1 VLARQGQRLMMLDK
15 TAMFTEKQVVA
26 LTGISRK
33 QLYNLSNSQTVQPH
47 KNPILYTWKQV
58 IFLRVFYI
66 LREDWSFQLIEKQ
79 FKSFPGYGIEKV
91 IEEIDSS
98 LAVIISDE
106 NDGDVRLGILAE
118 LTFGNKFYNR
128 HFKKA
133 IENIKTSKPLNYEEI
148 YAVISY
154 VINDADENEE
164 DENDEDKNYEGEENF
179 SYKITIK
186 KQTILLIPEV
196 IRELTKAASK
206 LNIENFD
213 LKVS

>member
-1 VLARQGQRLMMLDK
+1 MMLDK

-33 QLYNLSNSQTVQPH
+33 QLYNLSNSQTVQPQ

-66 LREDWSFQLIEKQ
+66 LREDWSFQLLEKQ
-79 FKSFPGYGIEKV
+79 FKSFPDYGIEKV

-106 NDGDVRLGILAE
+106 NDGDVRLGILTE

-148 YAVISY
+148 YAIISY
-154 VINDADENEE
+154 VISDE
-164 DENDEDKNYEGEENF
+164 DENDEDENDEGEENF
-179 SYKITIK
+179 SCKITIK

-206 LNIENFD
+206 LNIESFD